1 MARTINIEERQNLN
15 VVHHFR
21 WLCRYICVYVNGCAG
36 QRSTLSIVLQAST
49 TLICV
54 CLYVYV
60 FWYKHV
66 HTHVFTY
73 GGQRS
78 MSGIFLHCSITYI
91 FERGSYW
98 SRWPVVLWNS
108 ISLWPT
114 SAGVTD
120 MCCLA
125 WPLHRFGD
133 WNQVLIPAQQAFYLL
148 SHLPS
153 PQSRGLNAWFSADI
167 TMLGGS
173 GNFEQWALVR
183 GHCCGISRVGCLS
196 PLSVCSQFQ
205 SVTVRR
211 AWSKNLVPGGWRVWR
226 AETRSWNQSSFKLFL
241 SGIVVLETQKHW
253 IQTSQF
259 SRHRGSN

>member
-21 WLCRYICVYVNGCAG
+21 CMYRYIYVYVNGCAG

-54 CLYVYV
+54 CLYVFV

-66 HTHVFTY
+66 HTRVFTY

-91 FERGSYW
+91 FERGSYC

-114 SAGVTD
+114 
-120 MCCLA
+120 
-125 WPLHRFGD
+125 
-133 WNQVLIPAQQAFYLL
+133 VLELQICVALPGFYT
-148 SHLPS
+148 
-153 PQSRGLNAWFSADI
+153 GL
-167 TMLGGS
+167 
-173 GNFEQWALVR
+173 
-183 GHCCGISRVGCLS
+183 GI
-196 PLSVCSQFQ
+196 
-205 SVTVRR
+205 
-211 AWSKNLVPGGWRVWR
+211 
-226 AETRSWNQSSFKLFL
+226 ETRSSYLHSKHSPYWAIFPAPSLVVWMLDSQLISPCWE
-241 SGIVVLETQKHW
+241 VLETLSSGH
-253 IQTSQF
+253 
-259 SRHRGSN
+259 